1 MVVQLFTSFFVYF
14 YAIKKQIQ
22 LLEKRRK
29 TLFLLNDI
37 LFLLILPFNMKQSA
51 LKLKQKQ
58 PYAYHIWVILR
69 LKIKHHKCIES
80 SICISYMSNVKIENE
95 AS

>member
-1 MVVQLFTSFFVYF
+1 MKTKEPDEAQPKQTEKFIHIKEMVVQLFTSFFVYF
-14 YAIKKQIQ
+14 YAIKKQ

-58 PYAYHIWVILR
+58 PYAYHI
-69 LKIKHHKCIES
+69 
-80 SICISYMSNVKIENE
+80 
-95 AS
+95 